1 MSKAFL
7 VVVSFM
13 SLAGSAGIALAA
25 GAKGREARCLFVSS
39 YHRGNHWSDGI
50 EDGLRQAL
58 GNRCVLR
65 VFYMDAKRN
74 RAPEASAR
82 AGEQARDLIEQW
94 KPDVVIAADD
104 NAARYLVMPW
114 LRGLDLPVVFCGI
127 NWTVEE
133 YGLPYTNATGMVEV
147 APVASLLDLVRQLL
161 PAAQNA
167 MYLGA
172 DTLTEGKNLERTR
185 EIAQEK
191 GMHLEAALVSTTAQ
205 WIEAYRKAQELD
217 FLIVGNRSGID
228 DWDPETVGEALLRDT
243 RSLSVTS
250 YRAMTPYS
258 MIGYTKVPEEQG
270 EWAGQLAVRILDGGD
285 PADYPVVANRRWDI
299 WINPRLLAAGHIHL
313 PFRIV
318 HGAKWVS
325 GIGR

>member
-1 MSKAFL
+1 MA
-7 VVVSFM
+7 VSFTT
-13 SLAGSAGIALAA
+13 LAGGTGIALAG
-25 GAKGREARCLFVSS
+25 GAKGSEARCLFVSS
-39 YHRGNHWSDGI
+39 YHRGDHGSDGI
-50 EDGLRQAL
+50 EDGLREAL
-58 GNRCVLR
+58 GNRCGLR
-65 VFYMDAKRN
+65 VFYMDSKRN
-74 RAPEASAR
+74 RAPEAIAR

-147 APVASLLDLVRQLL
+147 APMASLLDLVRQLV
-161 PAAQNA
+161 PAARSA

-172 DTLTEGKNLERTR
+172 DTLSEGKNLARSR

-191 GMHLEAALVSTTAQ
+191 GLQLEAALVSTTAQ
-205 WIEAYRKAQELD
+205 WIEAYRKAQDLD
-217 FLIVGNRSGID
+217 VLIVGNRSGID
-228 DWDPETVGEALLRDT
+228 DWDPGAVREVLLRDT
-243 RSLSVTS
+243 RRISVTS
-250 YRAMTPYS
+250 DRAMTPYS
-258 MIGYTKVPEEQG
+258 MIGFTKVPEEQG
-270 EWAGQLAVRILDGGD
+270 EWAGKLAVRILDGGD

-299 WINPRLLAAGHIHL
+299 WINPRLLDAGHIRL

-318 HGAKWVS
+318 HRAKWLS

>member
-1 MSKAFL
+1 MA
-7 VVVSFM
+7 VSFM
-13 SLAGSAGIALAA
+13 TLVDWTGNALAA
-25 GAKGREARCLFVSS
+25 EAKGREARCLFVSS
-39 YHRGNHWSDGI
+39 YHQGDHWADGV
-50 EDGLRQAL
+50 EDGLRGAL
-58 GNRCVLR
+58 GDRCVLR
-65 VFYMDAKRN
+65 VFYMDSKRN
-74 RAPEASAR
+74 RAPEAIAR

-94 KPDVVIAADD
+94 KPDVVITADD

-114 LRGLDLPVVFCGI
+114 LRGVEQPVVFCGI

-133 YGLPYTNATGMVEV
+133 YGLPYTNTTGMVEV

-167 MYLGA
+167 MYIGA
-172 DTLTEGKNLERTR
+172 ETLSERKNLARTR

-191 GMHLEAALVSTTAQ
+191 GMRLEATLVSTTAQ
-205 WIEAYRKAQELD
+205 WIEAYRKAQGLD

-228 DWDPETVGEALLRDT
+228 NWDPEAVREVLLRDT
-243 RSLSVTS
+243 RRISVTN
-250 YRAMTPYS
+250 YRAMTPYA

-270 EWAGQLAVRILDGGD
+270 EWAGKLAVRILDGGD

-299 WINPRLLAAGHIHL
+299 WINPRLLAAGHIRL

-318 HGAKWVS
+318 HSAKRVS